1 VRPAPIPDDVAERTP
16 GVRFVI
22 GPPGNDL
29 DCGIPPVEAMI
40 ERLPSGVALS
50 ARCVLEDG
58 DLDKLAAG
66 GAVWVTFL
74 GKMVPFAV
82 TVGE

>member
-1 VRPAPIPDDVAERTP
+1 
-16 GVRFVI
+16 
-22 GPPGNDL
+22 
-29 DCGIPPVEAMI
+29 
-40 ERLPSGVALS
+40 
-50 ARCVLEDG
+50 VLEDG